1 MALMNKPFVIVY
13 MLCIVCM
20 IEQPCLQD
28 PMAVSCSF
36 YLLYTKDHYR
46 PQTQGVQEEVEL
58 L

>member
-1 MALMNKPFVIVY
+1 MNKPFVIVY